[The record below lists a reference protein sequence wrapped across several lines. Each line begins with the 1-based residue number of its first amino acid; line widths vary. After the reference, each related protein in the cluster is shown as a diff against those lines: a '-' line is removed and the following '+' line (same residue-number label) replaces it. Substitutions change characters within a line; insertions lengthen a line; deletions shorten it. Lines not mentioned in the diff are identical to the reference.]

1 MVTKMSSLSAS
12 HDGERR
18 GLCLTAIGIRGG
30 GRHDRFRVYFLAG
43 LPFGLARPSRCL
55 YIKGAKVDTDQE
67 LFRVQCRVL
76 ALGTDTRLTAKQ
88 LRDELMQL
96 REEIMQR
103 RAKLAKK
110 MEREKCDVE
119 VSLPLR

>member
-1 MVTKMSSLSAS
+1 
-12 HDGERR
+12 
-18 GLCLTAIGIRGG
+18 
-30 GRHDRFRVYFLAG
+30 
-43 LPFGLARPSRCL
+43 
-55 YIKGAKVDTDQE
+55 VDTDQE

-76 ALGTDTRLTAKQ
+76 ALGTDTRLTANQ

-103 RAKLAKK
+103 RAKLTKK

>member
-1 MVTKMSSLSAS
+1 
-12 HDGERR
+12 
-18 GLCLTAIGIRGG
+18 
-30 GRHDRFRVYFLAG
+30 
-43 LPFGLARPSRCL
+43 
-55 YIKGAKVDTDQE
+55 
-67 LFRVQCRVL
+67 
-76 ALGTDTRLTAKQ
+76 
-88 LRDELMQL
+88 MQL